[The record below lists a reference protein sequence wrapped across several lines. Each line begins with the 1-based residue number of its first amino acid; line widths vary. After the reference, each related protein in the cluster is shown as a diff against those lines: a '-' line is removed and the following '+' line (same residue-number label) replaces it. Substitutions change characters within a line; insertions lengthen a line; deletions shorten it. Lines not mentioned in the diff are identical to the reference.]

1 MSSGR
6 LEYLLIPP
14 IDTIIHKFLVLFRL
28 ALVSWRRSFS
38 EGNGEEFILAYHNIT
53 EDRLRLRLGSWGSSS
68 KCQSVCAPMRSK
80 GLHSSILLWLLLLS
94 NPTNNCCHGW
104 SSSSFI
110 QNAIINY
117 IKSSNVIATLHEEHV
132 NSNQVQHMMKSTPL
146 VNAPDDAKMDF
157 ANGIFGKMLA
167 DIMQSEQLLLGDWK
181 IDKIVEAAGQD
192 FNEDG
197 SHLQLM
203 DMLNEVPVTVFSFVD
218 CPWCLLAKKLLQNE
232 HHGILQIIELEDLG
246 RKGKQLRAS
255 IALSTGRTS
264 MPAIFINN
272 KSIGGY
278 TDGFGETTVSNSK
291 DEESISDGFTYVP
304 PIEKDLRLLRSPGL
318 AALHESGEL
327 AALLRDAQ
335 R

>member
-1 MSSGR
+1 M
-6 LEYLLIPP
+6 
-14 IDTIIHKFLVLFRL
+14 LFRL

-53 EDRLRLRLGSWGSSS
+53 EDRLRLGSWGSSS

-278 TDGFGETTVSNSK
+278 TDGFGETTVTNSK
-291 DEESISDGFTYVP
+291 DEESHSDGFTYVP